1 MKSHKKV
8 HKYLIYILLLFFLS
22 VSGKSRGAD
31 AVKMKCVVVNAD
43 GSITFY
49 WENPIIPA
57 DFDKFIYYHSNNGI
71 NFSKLDSSS
80 VSTTNFYTHAT
91 TAGNSS
97 QQFYF
102 VDIVSQSGISTSSDT
117 VGSIFFQLDNNA
129 PDFNKADL
137 YWTKVSEPPPDGSN
151 GQYNVYW
158 DYPDG
163 IWKLITSSTSN
174 NYSFDIIV
182 CNDSINFKIQLE
194 NNNCTSVSN
203 VRGNWF
209 KKTELPVIIELDSV
223 SVLNSEVVLGWTPSQ
238 ELDII
243 GYIIYREDQGTLKN
257 FDTIYGIDNTLYLDK
272 SIDPCEISKKYA
284 IAALDSCGNYGEGSF
299 LQPQKPIFIYE
310 IGYNVCEKQDTLVW
324 EQYENSSP
332 EIDNYFVWRSTNGGD
347 FENIATLDASPNPN
361 PPEGIYSNQMWFID
375 EDINPGNI
383 YQYYVQAAFGNRTS
397 SSCIKEIVS
406 YSYKIPQHLYL
417 ANADVFPDNQIQLSI
432 DVDENVFDCT
442 WEIYR
447 SAEGN
452 SPIDLVSSIS
462 YSELQSNPLVYND
475 TEVDP
480 QANPYFYYA
489 IVKDS
494 CKIKVM
500 ESNVL
505 KTIHLT
511 GSKVDKQTNLLE
523 WNEFEGWETDVEKYY
538 IYRVSSMDD
547 GSIPFDSVDAYTF
560 SYKDNIDESMA
571 NDGKFTYWVQAKQ
584 VEGGPFDYKAY
595 SNSNRIDLFLE
606 SNIFF
611 PNAFKP
617 SSAISINNEFKPI
630 FNFFSGSN
638 YQLMIYNRW
647 GQIIFETNET
657 DKGWNGTYQGQKQSS
672 GLYIYRLSY
681 QNVYG
686 QNIERKGSFM
696 LID

>member
-1 MKSHKKV
+1 V
-8 HKYLIYILLLFFLS
+8 HKHLIYILLFCFAI
-22 VSGKSRGAD
+22 VSGQSRAAD
-31 AVKMKCVVVNAD
+31 PVKMKCLIVNAD

-49 WENPIIPA
+49 WENPIIPT

-71 NFSKLDSSS
+71 NFSKIDSSY
-80 VSTTNFYTHAT
+80 VSTTSFYTHST

-102 VDIVSQSGISTSSDT
+102 VDIVSQTGISTPSDT
-117 VGSIFFQLDNNA
+117 IGSIFFQLDNNA

-137 YWTKVSEPPPDGSN
+137 YWTKVSEPPPYGSN
-151 GQYNVYW
+151 GQYNIYW

-163 IWKLITSSTSN
+163 NWKLINASTADT
-174 NYSFDIIV
+174 YSFDINV
-182 CNDSINFKIQLE
+182 CFDTINFKIELE
-194 NNNCTSVSN
+194 NSFCTSVSN
-203 VRGNWF
+203 IRGNWF
-209 KKTELPVIIELDSV
+209 KDVEYPQTIDFDSISVNNSKT
-223 SVLNSEVVLGWTPSQ
+223 VLGWSPSQ
-238 ELDII
+238 SQDAV
-243 GYIIYREDQGTLKN
+243 GYILYRNESSTWQA
-257 FDTIYGIDNTLYLDK
+257 FDTVFGINNTSYTDTVF
-272 SIDPCEISKKYA
+272 SPCEISKEYA
-284 IAALDSCGNYGEGSF
+284 IAAIDSCGNKSEGSF

-332 EIDNYFVWRSTNGGD
+332 EIDNYFVWRSTNGGN
-347 FENIATLDASPNPN
+347 FEKIATLGSNPN
-361 PPEGIYSNQMWFID
+361 SEPPQGISSNQMWYID

-383 YQYYVQAAFGNRTS
+383 YQYFVQAAFGNRTS

-417 ANADVFPDNQIQLSI
+417 ANADVFPDNQIELSI
-432 DVDENVFDCT
+432 DVDEDVFDCT

-480 QANPYFYYA
+480 QSNPYYYYA

-494 CKIKVM
+494 CEIKVI
-500 ESNVL
+500 ESNIL
-505 KTIHLT
+505 KTIHLR

-523 WNEFEGWETDVEKYY
+523 WNEFEGWETDVDKYY
-538 IYRVSSMDD
+538 IYRISSMND
-547 GSIPFDSVDAYTF
+547 GSLPFDSVDAFTF
-560 SYKDNIDESMA
+560 SYEDKIDETMA
-571 NDGKFTYWVQAKQ
+571 TNGKFTYWVQAKQ
-584 VEGGPFDYKAY
+584 VDGGHFDYKAN
-595 SNSNRIDLFLE
+595 SNSNLIDLFLE

-611 PNAFKP
+611 PTAFKP
-617 SSAISINNEFKPI
+617 SSAITINNEFKPI

-638 YQLMIYNRW
+638 YKFMIYNRW
-647 GQIIFETNET
+647 GQLIYETEDT
-657 DKGWNGTYQGQKQSS
+657 EAGWNGTYQGQKQSS
-672 GLYIYRLSY
+672 GLYIYRLTY
-681 QNVYG
+681 QNVYS

-696 LID
+696 LVD

>member
-1 MKSHKKV
+1 M
-8 HKYLIYILLLFFLS
+8 HKYLIYILLFCFII
-22 VSGKSRGAD
+22 VSGQSRAAD

-49 WENPIIPA
+49 WENPVIPG
-57 DFDKFIYYHSNNGI
+57 DFSKFIYYHSNNGI

-163 IWKLITSSTSN
+163 VWKLINSSTSD
-174 NYSFDIIV
+174 NYSFDINV
-182 CNDSINFKIQLE
+182 CFDSINFKIELE
-194 NNNCTSVSN
+194 NTFCTSVSN

-209 KKTELPVIIELDSV
+209 KDVEYPQIIDFDSI
-223 SVLNSEVVLGWTPSQ
+223 SVNNSQTVLGWTPSQ
-238 ELDII
+238 SQDVV
-243 GYIIYREDQGTLKN
+243 GYILYRNELSTWQA
-257 FDTIYGIDNTLYLDK
+257 FDTVMGINNTFYTDIVF
-272 SIDPCEISKKYA
+272 SPCEITKEYA
-284 IAALDSCGNYGEGSF
+284 IAAIDSCGNKSEGSF

-310 IGYNVCEKQDTLVW
+310 PAYNVCEKQDTLVW

-332 EIDNYFVWRSTNGGD
+332 EIDNYFVWRSTNGGA

-361 PPEGIYSNQMWFID
+361 PPQGINSNQMWFID
-375 EDINPGNI
+375 EDINPGNT
-383 YQYYVQAAFGNRTS
+383 YQYYVQAKFGNRTS

-432 DVDENVFDCT
+432 DVDDDVFSCT

-447 SAEGN
+447 SEEGN
-452 SPIDLVSSIS
+452 PQTDLIKSIS
-462 YSELQSNPLVYND
+462 FNELQSNPLVYSD
-475 TEVDP
+475 AD
-480 QANPYFYYA
+480 ANPETSPFQYYT

-494 CKIKVM
+494 CKIKVI
-500 ESNVL
+500 ESNIL
-505 KTIHLT
+505 KTIHLS
-511 GSKVDKQTNLLE
+511 GSKVNEQTNLLE

-538 IYRVSSMDD
+538 IYRISSMDD
-547 GSIPFDSVDAYTF
+547 GSVPFDSVDAFTF
-560 SYKDNIDESMA
+560 SYEDIIDA
-571 NDGKFTYWVQAKQ
+571 ALATNGKFTYWIQAKQ
-584 VEGGPFDYKAY
+584 LSGGQYDYKAK

-611 PNAFKP
+611 PTAFKP
-617 SSAISINNEFKPI
+617 SSAISTNSEFKPI

-638 YQLMIYNRW
+638 YNFMIYNRW
-647 GQIIFETNET
+647 GQLIFESNEA
-657 DKGWNGTYQGQKQSS
+657 DKGWNGKYQGQVQSS
-672 GLYIYRLSY
+672 GLYIYRLTY